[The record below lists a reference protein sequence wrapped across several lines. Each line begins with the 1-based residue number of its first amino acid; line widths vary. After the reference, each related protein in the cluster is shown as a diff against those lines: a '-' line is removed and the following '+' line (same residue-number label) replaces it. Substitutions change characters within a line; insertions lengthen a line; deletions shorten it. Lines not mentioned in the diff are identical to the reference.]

1 MIAVKLIRNKQ
12 FPLDIPE
19 GTVIKH
25 GDLVIVLT
33 EKGEEVTTAYYVP
46 PQVESILRRK
56 KVPSI
61 PFVRIMTEDDKKEYE
76 EIQKMEEQGYKDCL
90 ELIKQHNLQMN
101 LIQCKYTFDKR
112 KVTFYYT
119 APERVDFRNLLKD
132 LTKVFKRVRIDLKH
146 IGVRDETS
154 LCCGNGLC
162 GRTFCC
168 CTFKRQFDS
177 INIKLAHDQSM
188 PITPSKISGTC
199 GRLLCCLNYEY
210 KNYIETAKEMV
221 PIGSGVMTQDGV
233 GRVCALNILTDK
245 VSVKLSDGKI
255 KEYPN
260 KEVEMIDTDV
270 NIEIDTNSAGYKYA
284 SMQQTEEHIDIKLFE
299 DQFEVC
305 DILHNNCFYHTKIKR
320 NPESMSHLFQQGY
333 VSGASFA
340 KYTNEYIEATNNV
353 IDDPTQRLSGTPNGK
368 TIHYLVLSQA
378 DNPRLSFFQKMSL
391 EEKITSLTAYQF
403 TVKIS
408 LIKGCPWAR

>member
-1 MIAVKLIRNKQ
+1 MIAVKLIKNKQ
-12 FPLDIPE
+12 YPLEVPE
-19 GTVIKH
+19 GTIVKH
-25 GDLVIVLT
+25 GDMVIVLT
-33 EKGEEVTTAYYVP
+33 EKGEEVTTAYVVP
-46 PQVESILRRK
+46 PQVESILKRK
-56 KVPSI
+56 KIPSI
-61 PFVRIMTEDDKKEYE
+61 PLVRVMTEEDKKVHE
-76 EIQKMEEQGYKDCL
+76 EILKMEETGYKDCL

-101 LIQCKYTFDKR
+101 LIQCKYTFDRR

-162 GRTFCC
+162 GRPFCC

-210 KNYIETAKEMV
+210 KNYMETAKEMV

-233 GRVCALNILTDK
+233 GRVCALNVLTNK

-255 KEYPN
+255 KEFPN
-260 KEVEMIDTDV
+260 QEVEMIDADV
-270 NIEIDTNSAGYKYA
+270 NIEIDTNASGYRYA
-284 SMQQTEEHIDIKLFE
+284 SMQQTEEHVDIKLFE
-299 DQFEVC
+299 D
-305 DILHNNCFYHTKIKR
+305 DR
-320 NPESMSHLFQQGY
+320 NSSTG
-333 VSGASFA
+333 
-340 KYTNEYIEATNNV
+340 NI
-353 IDDPTQRLSGTPNGK
+353 
-368 TIHYLVLSQA
+368 
-378 DNPRLSFFQKMSL
+378 
-391 EEKITSLTAYQF
+391 
-403 TVKIS
+403 
-408 LIKGCPWAR
+408 

>member
-1 MIAVKLIRNKQ
+1 MIAVKLIKNKQ
-12 FPLDIPE
+12 YPLEVPE
-19 GTVIKH
+19 GTIVKH
-25 GDLVIVLT
+25 GDMVIVLT
-33 EKGEEVTTAYYVP
+33 EKGEEVTTAYVVP
-46 PQVESILRRK
+46 PQVESILKRK
-56 KVPSI
+56 KMPSI
-61 PFVRIMTEDDKKEYE
+61 PLVRVMTEEDKKVHE
-76 EIQKMEEQGYKDCL
+76 EILKMEETGYKDCL

-101 LIQCKYTFDKR
+101 LIQCKYTFDRR

-162 GRTFCC
+162 GRPFCC

-210 KNYIETAKEMV
+210 KNYMETAKEMV

-233 GRVCALNILTDK
+233 GRVCALNVLTNK

-255 KEYPN
+255 KEFPN
-260 KEVEMIDTDV
+260 QEVEMIDADV
-270 NIEIDTNSAGYKYA
+270 NIEIDTNTSGYRYA
-284 SMQQTEEHIDIKLFE
+284 SMQQTEEHVDIKLFE
-299 DQFEVC
+299 D
-305 DILHNNCFYHTKIKR
+305 DR
-320 NPESMSHLFQQGY
+320 NSSTG
-333 VSGASFA
+333 
-340 KYTNEYIEATNNV
+340 NI
-353 IDDPTQRLSGTPNGK
+353 
-368 TIHYLVLSQA
+368 
-378 DNPRLSFFQKMSL
+378 
-391 EEKITSLTAYQF
+391 
-403 TVKIS
+403 
-408 LIKGCPWAR
+408 

>member
-1 MIAVKLIRNKQ
+1 MIAVKLLKNKQ
-12 FPLDIPE
+12 YPLEVPE
-19 GTVIKH
+19 GTIVKH
-25 GDLVIVLT
+25 GDMVIVLT
-33 EKGEEVTTAYYVP
+33 EKGEEVTTAYVVP
-46 PQVESILRRK
+46 PQVESILKRK
-56 KVPSI
+56 KMPSI
-61 PFVRIMTEDDKKEYE
+61 PLVRVMTEEDKKVHE
-76 EIQKMEEQGYKDCL
+76 EILKMEETGYKDCL

-101 LIQCKYTFDKR
+101 LIQCKYTFDRR

-162 GRTFCC
+162 GRPFCC

-210 KNYIETAKEMV
+210 KNYMETAKEMV

-233 GRVCALNILTDK
+233 GRVCALNVLTNK

-255 KEYPN
+255 KEFPN
-260 KEVEMIDTDV
+260 QEVEMIDADV
-270 NIEIDTNSAGYKYA
+270 NIEIDTNASGYRYA
-284 SMQQTEEHIDIKLFE
+284 SMQQTEEHVDIKLFE
-299 DQFEVC
+299 D
-305 DILHNNCFYHTKIKR
+305 DR
-320 NPESMSHLFQQGY
+320 NSSTG
-333 VSGASFA
+333 
-340 KYTNEYIEATNNV
+340 NI
-353 IDDPTQRLSGTPNGK
+353 
-368 TIHYLVLSQA
+368 
-378 DNPRLSFFQKMSL
+378 
-391 EEKITSLTAYQF
+391 
-403 TVKIS
+403 
-408 LIKGCPWAR
+408 

>member
-1 MIAVKLIRNKQ
+1 MIAVKLIKNKQ
-12 FPLDIPE
+12 YPLEVPE
-19 GTVIKH
+19 GTTVKH
-25 GDLVIVLT
+25 GDMVIVLT
-33 EKGEEVTTAYYVP
+33 EKGEEVTTAYVVP
-46 PQVESILRRK
+46 PQVESILKRK
-56 KVPSI
+56 KIPSI
-61 PFVRIMTEDDKKEYE
+61 PLVRVMTDEDMKTQD
-76 EIQKMEEQGYKDCL
+76 EILKMEEAGYKDCL

-101 LIQCKYTFDKR
+101 LIQCKYTFDRR

-162 GRTFCC
+162 GRPFCC

-233 GRVCALNILTDK
+233 GRVCALNVLTNK

-255 KEYPN
+255 KEFPN
-260 KEVEMIDTDV
+260 QEVEMIDADV
-270 NIEIDTNSAGYKYA
+270 NIEIDANTSAYRYA
-284 SMQQTEEHIDIKLFE
+284 SMQQTDEHIDIKLFE
-299 DQFEVC
+299 D
-305 DILHNNCFYHTKIKR
+305 DR
-320 NPESMSHLFQQGY
+320 NSSTG
-333 VSGASFA
+333 
-340 KYTNEYIEATNNV
+340 NI
-353 IDDPTQRLSGTPNGK
+353 
-368 TIHYLVLSQA
+368 
-378 DNPRLSFFQKMSL
+378 
-391 EEKITSLTAYQF
+391 
-403 TVKIS
+403 
-408 LIKGCPWAR
+408 

>member
-12 FPLDIPE
+12 VPLDIPE
-19 GTVIKH
+19 GTIIKH

-33 EKGEEVTTAYYVP
+33 EKGEEVTAAYYVP
-46 PQVESILRRK
+46 PQVESILKRK

-162 GRTFCC
+162 GRPFCC

-299 DQFEVC
+299 D
-305 DILHNNCFYHTKIKR
+305 DKNSSTGNI
-320 NPESMSHLFQQGY
+320 
-333 VSGASFA
+333 
-340 KYTNEYIEATNNV
+340 
-353 IDDPTQRLSGTPNGK
+353 
-368 TIHYLVLSQA
+368 
-378 DNPRLSFFQKMSL
+378 
-391 EEKITSLTAYQF
+391 
-403 TVKIS
+403 
-408 LIKGCPWAR
+408 